1 MWTTTVDDGPAPL
14 PLSELEAMT
23 VLDADG
29 VQVGELVD
37 VFAVFSPHTP
47 PVTGFLIVRDEEQV
61 RVGWD
66 DITELDVDGERL
78 RLRVPRQALEPAS
91 LRGDEI
97 ALFDAVLDKQV
108 LDMSRRAFVRVQDV
122 LLEERDGRLV
132 VTGIAIGGGALARR
146 FGLGFLS
153 RRLAVRAS
161 DVVPWGDVNLI
172 SLRLSRLNFVEA
184 FAELA
189 ELHPVDIADIV
200 SQVGPRERATVLAAL
215 HAELAAD
222 TLQEMEPGLRA
233 AALVEMSFEHAVRVL
248 TALDADAAADVL
260 ADVPDELAERL
271 LDRLPDERELDL
283 RELASH
289 PEHSAGALMTTE
301 FTAVRRGT
309 TAGQALE
316 YIRGAQP
323 DQHAMSYV
331 YVVDEQQRLGGVVSL
346 RDLVLA
352 DPGDAI
358 DDFMEDDLVTA
369 TADLDEEEV
378 GRRMTRYN
386 LLALPVIDGERR
398 LLGIVTLDDALDAIL
413 PEDWKR
419 RLPRLFR

>member
-1 MWTTTVDDGPAPL
+1 MI
-14 PLSELEAMT
+14 

-29 VQVGELVD
+29 VEVGELVD
-37 VFAVFSPHTP
+37 VVAVFSPHTP
-47 PVTGFLIVRDEEQV
+47 PVTGFFVAGGEDQLRAA
-61 RVGWD
+61 WD
-66 DITELDVDGERL
+66 DVAELDVDGERL
-78 RLRVPRQALEPAS
+78 RLGVALERLEPAS
-91 LRGDEI
+91 LSGDEI

-108 LDMSRRAFVRVQDV
+108 LDMSRRTFVRVQDV

-132 VTGIAIGGGALARR
+132 VTGIATGGGALARR

-153 RRLAVRAS
+153 RRLTARPG
-161 DVVPWGDVNLI
+161 DIVPWGDVNLI
-172 SLRLSRLNFVEA
+172 SVRLSRLNFVEA

-200 SQVGPRERATVLAAL
+200 SQVGPRERAAVLAAL
-215 HAELAAD
+215 NAELAAD
-222 TLQEMEPGLRA
+222 TLQEMEAELRA
-233 AALVEMSFEHAVRVL
+233 AALTEMSLERAVRVL
-248 TALDADAAADVL
+248 AALDADAAADVL
-260 ADVPDELAERL
+260 ADVPDELAEQL
-271 LDRLPDERELDL
+271 LGRLPDERELDL

-301 FTAVRRGT
+301 LTTVRKGT
-309 TAGQALE
+309 TSGAALE
-316 YIRGAQP
+316 FIRRAQP

-331 YVVDEQQRLGGVVSL
+331 YVLDGDERVAGVVSL

-352 DPGDAI
+352 EPGDAV
-358 DDFMEDDLVTA
+358 DDIMEDDVVTVTA
-369 TADLDEEEV
+369 DIDEEEV

-386 LLALPVIDGERR
+386 LLALPVVDDEHH

-413 PEDWKR
+413 PDDWKR

>member
-1 MWTTTVDDGPAPL
+1 MDDGPGPL
-14 PLSELEAMT
+14 PLSEFEGII

-29 VQVGELVD
+29 VEVGELVD
-37 VFAVFSPHTP
+37 VLAVFSPHTP
-47 PVTGFLIVRDEEQV
+47 PVTGFFVEREGDQLRAA
-61 RVGWD
+61 WD
-66 DITELDVDGERL
+66 AVTELDIDGERL
-78 RLRVPRQALEPAS
+78 RLGVPLERLEPAS
-91 LRGDEI
+91 LSGDEI

-132 VTGIAIGGGALARR
+132 VTGVATGGGALARR

-153 RRLAVRAS
+153 RRLAARPG
-161 DVVPWGDVNLI
+161 DIVPWGDVNLI

-200 SQVGPRERATVLAAL
+200 SQVGPRERAAVLAAL
-215 HAELAAD
+215 NTELAAD
-222 TLQEMEPGLRA
+222 TLQEMEPELRA
-233 AALVEMSFEHAVRVL
+233 AALAEMSLERAVKVL
-248 TALDADAAADVL
+248 GELDADAAADVL
-260 ADVPDELAERL
+260 ADVPDELAEQL
-271 LDRLPDERELDL
+271 LARLPDERELGL
-283 RELASH
+283 RALASH

-301 FTAVRRGT
+301 LTSVRKGT
-309 TAGQALE
+309 TAAAALE
-316 YIRGAQP
+316 WIRGAQP
-323 DQHAMSYV
+323 DQHAMTYV
-331 YVVDEQQRLGGVVSL
+331 YVLDDEERLAGVVSL

-352 DPGDAI
+352 DPGDAV
-358 DDFMEDDLVTA
+358 DDIMEDDVVTA

-386 LLALPVIDGERR
+386 LLALPVVDPDRH

-419 RLPRLFR
+419 RLPRLFH

>member
-1 MWTTTVDDGPAPL
+1 MDDGPGPF
-14 PLSELEAMT
+14 PLSEFEGII
-23 VLDADG
+23 VIDADG
-29 VQVGELVD
+29 VEVGELVD
-37 VFAVFSPHTP
+37 VLAVFSPHTP
-47 PVTGFLIVRDEEQV
+47 PVTGFFVEREGDQLRAA
-61 RVGWD
+61 WD
-66 DITELDVDGERL
+66 AVAELDIDGERL
-78 RLRVPRQALEPAS
+78 RLGVPLERLEPAS
-91 LRGDEI
+91 LSGDEI

-132 VTGIAIGGGALARR
+132 VTGVATGGGALARR

-153 RRLAVRAS
+153 RRLAARAG
-161 DVVPWGDVNLI
+161 DIVPWGDVNLI

-200 SQVGPRERATVLAAL
+200 SQVGPRERAAVLAAL
-215 HAELAAD
+215 NTELAAD
-222 TLQEMEPGLRA
+222 TLQEMEPELRA
-233 AALVEMSFEHAVRVL
+233 AALAEMSLERAVKVL
-248 TALDADAAADVL
+248 GELDADAAADVL
-260 ADVPDELAERL
+260 ADVPDELAEQL
-271 LDRLPDERELDL
+271 LARLPDERELDL

-301 FTAVRRGT
+301 LTSVRKGT
-309 TAGQALE
+309 TAAAALE
-316 YIRGAQP
+316 WIRGTQP
-323 DQHAMSYV
+323 DQHAMTYV
-331 YVVDEQQRLGGVVSL
+331 YVLDDDERLAGVLSL

-352 DPGDAI
+352 DPGDAV
-358 DDFMEDDLVTA
+358 DDIMEDDVVTA

-386 LLALPVIDGERR
+386 LLALPVVDPDRH

-419 RLPRLFR
+419 RLPRLFH

>member
-1 MWTTTVDDGPAPL
+1 MDDEPGPF
-14 PLSELEAMT
+14 PLSEFEGMI
-23 VLDADG
+23 VLDAVG
-29 VQVGELVD
+29 VEVGELVD
-37 VFAVFSPHTP
+37 VLAVFSPHTP
-47 PVTGFLIVRDEEQV
+47 PVTGFLAERGEDQLRIA
-61 RVGWD
+61 WD
-66 DITELDVDGERL
+66 DVAELDVDGERL
-78 RLRVPRQALEPAS
+78 RLRVPLERLEPAS
-91 LRGDEI
+91 LAADEI

-108 LDMSRRAFVRVQDV
+108 LDMSRRRFVRVQDV

-132 VTGIAIGGGALARR
+132 VTGVATGGGALARR

-153 RRLAVRAS
+153 RRLAARPS

-200 SQVGPRERATVLAAL
+200 SQVGPRERAAVLAAL
-215 HAELAAD
+215 NPELAAD
-222 TLQEMEPGLRA
+222 TLQEMESELRA
-233 AALVEMSFEHAVRVL
+233 AAVVEMSLERAVKVL
-248 TALDADAAADVL
+248 SALDADAAADVL
-260 ADVPDELAERL
+260 ADVPDELAEQL
-271 LDRLPDERELDL
+271 LAQLPDERELDL

-301 FTAVRRGT
+301 LSRVRKGT
-309 TAGQALE
+309 TAGDALAW
-316 YIRGAQP
+316 IRGVQP
-323 DQHAMSYV
+323 DQHAMTYIYV
-331 YVVDEQQRLGGVVSL
+331 LDDDERLVGVLSL

-352 DPGDAI
+352 DPGDAV
-358 DDFMEDDLVTA
+358 DDIMEDDLVTV
-369 TADLDEEEV
+369 TADVDEEEV

-386 LLALPVIDGERR
+386 LLALPVVDEERR